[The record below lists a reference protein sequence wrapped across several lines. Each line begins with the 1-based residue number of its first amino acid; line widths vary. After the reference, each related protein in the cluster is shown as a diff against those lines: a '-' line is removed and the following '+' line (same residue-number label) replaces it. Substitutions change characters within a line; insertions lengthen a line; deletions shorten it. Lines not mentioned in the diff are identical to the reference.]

1 MEIFLNGR
9 EATLSDFIE
18 ADLARA
24 VEISLF
30 TWKRASAD
38 DELPGTSKFGW
49 WGDTFPAVQGDQI
62 GSKLWLLMRAKLTT
76 DTLMKAREYARES
89 LQWLIDDRIAT
100 AVDVRAE
107 RVGAE
112 RLDITVIVYK
122 PDQTELNLRFQNVWE

>member
-1 MEIFLNGR
+1 MEIFVNGR

-49 WGDTFPAVQGDQI
+49 WGDTFPVVQGDQI

-112 RLDITVIVYK
+112 RLDITVVVYK